1 MGAGRPNNSIT
12 PPWRSKPAIKV
23 RMYHLLCFLKGVT
36 PTIYGCA
43 KMMQMSRTTATKL
56 FAMMKWDM
64 EKDEHYK
71 AVRNWLLS
79 HSQGGCPRTA
89 DDCAKDLKFDLD
101 ETRLDIE
108 MLKIERKYII
118 Y

>member
-1 MGAGRPNNSIT
+1 MEAGRPYNSIT
-12 PPWRSKPAIKV
+12 PPWHSKPAIKV
-23 RMYHLLCFLKGVT
+23 RMYHLLCFLKGET
-36 PTIYGCA
+36 PTVYGCA
-43 KMMQMSRTTATKL
+43 KLMQISRTTATKW
-56 FAMMKWDM
+56 FGMMKWNM

-71 AVRNWLLS
+71 TVRNWLLS
-79 HSQGGCPRTA
+79 HSHDDSPYTA